1 VDETTKRSESDRKQK
16 SYDHM
21 SQDEQHLRQIDRE
34 WNEAYP
40 NRDIEALDRIIA
52 DDWKCI
58 DGKGRVIYKQ
68 QLLAR
73 ISANPNPFASH
84 EFDEF
89 DLRIFGDA
97 AIVTGRLT
105 GEGRND
111 EGDFTLEQRFTRV
124 YVRRESV
131 WKAVATQV
139 TVVSS

>member
-1 VDETTKRSESDRKQK
+1 MSE
-16 SYDHM
+16 
-21 SQDEQHLRQIDRE
+21 DEQHLRQIDRE

-40 NRDIEALDRIIA
+40 NRDIETLNRIIA

-58 DGKGRVIYKQ
+58 DGNGRVVYKQ

-97 AIVTGRLT
+97 GIVTGRLT
-105 GEGRND
+105 GKGRND
-111 EGDFTLEQRFTRV
+111 AGDFNVEQRYTRV
-124 YVRRESV
+124 YVRRVGV

-139 TVVSS
+139 TVVLG

>member
-1 VDETTKRSESDRKQK
+1 MADLISR
-16 SYDHM
+16 
-21 SQDEQHLRQIDRE
+21 DEQHLRQIDRE

-40 NRDIEALDRIIA
+40 NRDIEALNRIIA

-58 DGKGRVIYKQ
+58 DGKGHVVYKQ

-105 GEGRND
+105 GKGRND
-111 EGDFTLEQRFTRV
+111 EGDFTLEQRYTRV
-124 YVRRESV
+124 YVRRAGV
-131 WKAVATQV
+131 WTAVATQV